1 VVVAVVSMRMV
12 QPSVYQVI
20 DVVGVRHRFVSATWP
35 MLMRAARLRG
45 AVHRICRAHGQRV
58 LVNMIAMNMV
68 EMTVVQ
74 IIDMA
79 IMANRRMPAVGAMLV
94 SMVRMVLL
102 VARGHG
108 VCSFHYFSCA
118 SMFHHSKH

>member
-1 VVVAVVSMRMV
+1 
-12 QPSVYQVI
+12 
-20 DVVGVRHRFVSATWP
+20 

-45 AVHRICRAHGQRV
+45 AVYRICRAHGQRV

-79 IMANRRMPAVGAMLV
+79 IMANRRMAAVGTMSV
-94 SMVRMVLL
+94 SMIRMVLL

-108 VCSFHYFSCA
+108 VCSFHYFSEAC
-118 SMFHHSKH
+118 SKAF

>member
-1 VVVAVVSMRMV
+1 
-12 QPSVYQVI
+12 
-20 DVVGVRHRFVSATWP
+20 

-58 LVNMIAMNMV
+58 LVNMIAMYMV

-102 VARGHG
+102 VARRHG
-108 VCSFHYFSCA
+108 IRSFSSLVLGDHYFSEAC
-118 SMFHHSKH
+118 SKAF

>member
-1 VVVAVVSMRMV
+1 MVVAVVSMRMV

-58 LVNMIAMNMV
+58 LINMIAMNMV
-68 EMTVVQ
+68 EMAVYLY
-74 IIDMA
+74 
-79 IMANRRMPAVGAMLV
+79 RRTSLTRVDRSSWSRHAFGLPGMQAVTSLTRIAPT
-94 SMVRMVLL
+94 
-102 VARGHG
+102 
-108 VCSFHYFSCA
+108 
-118 SMFHHSKH
+118 

>member
-1 VVVAVVSMRMV
+1 
-12 QPSVYQVI
+12 
-20 DVVGVRHRFVSATWP
+20 

-79 IMANRRMPAVGAMLV
+79 IGTGEPAYGARSWGHVGEY
-94 SMVRMVLL
+94 
-102 VARGHG
+102 G
-108 VCSFHYFSCA
+108 
-118 SMFHHSKH
+118 